1 MPVPLLDQHCHGVV
15 AADLDDDAFGALLTE
30 SDRPP
35 APGTSPFD
43 SALGLALRR
52 WCPPALGLP
61 AHADP
66 AAYLARRRSLGPAE
80 STRRLLAAAGLRALL
95 VDTGLTEA
103 SGQPLLP
110 ADELASLAGA
120 RVREVVRL
128 ENVAE
133 ALAARAPRAADWPA
147 ALRDALA
154 AALRKADAVAVKSVL
169 AYRHG
174 LDIPADRVSDAEA
187 VRAAAGFL
195 AGPAGRLADPVLL
208 RHLLWTAVDLCARRA
223 LPLPLQLHTG
233 FGDPDLTLHRA
244 DPSLLTPFIRA
255 VEPTGVPLVLLHG
268 YPYHR
273 QVGWLAQVFPHVYAD
288 TGLTLSHTGPRA
300 VTVLGEL
307 LELAP
312 FGKVLFSTDAYGLP
326 ELYLVGA
333 AQFRHALATLLG
345 DWQRAGA
352 CAPADAAHLT
362 RLLSFANARR
372 LYGLG

>member
-1 MPVPLLDQHCHGVV
+1 MSASLFDHHCHSIVV
-15 AADLDDDAFGALLTE
+15 ADLDDDAFGSLLTE

-35 APGTSPFD
+35 APGTSAFD
-43 SALGLALRR
+43 SSLGLALRR

-61 AHADP
+61 AHAT
-66 AAYLARRRSLGPAE
+66 AADYLARRRTLGPAE
-80 STRRLLAAAGLRALL
+80 STRRLLAAAGLRTLL
-95 VDTGLTEA
+95 VDTGLTAAAEH
-103 SGQPLLP
+103 PLLP
-110 ADELASLAGA
+110 TARLASLAGA
-120 RVREVVRL
+120 EVREVVRL

-133 ALAARAPRAADWPA
+133 ALAARAPTAADWPA

-154 AALRKADAVAVKSVL
+154 AALADADAVAVKSVL
-169 AYRHG
+169 AYRYG
-174 LDIPADRVSDAEA
+174 LDIPATRPTDAEA
-187 VRAAAGFL
+187 ARAAAGFL
-195 AGPAGRLADPVLL
+195 AGPSTRLADPVLL
-208 RHLLWTAVDLCARRA
+208 RQLLWTAVDLCARRTP
-223 LPLPLQLHTG
+223 PLPLQLHTG

-273 QVGWLAQVFPHVYAD
+273 QVGWLAQAFPHVYAD
-288 TGLTLSHTGPRA
+288 IGLTVGYTGARA
-300 VTVLGEL
+300 ATVLGEL

-352 CAPADAAHLT
+352 CTPADAAHLT

-372 LYGLG
+372 LYGLR